1 MNKNNK
7 GIFSFHT
14 VDFNDSQNSEKEKVV
29 FSEVNNN
36 KNKENNK
43 GENIEIVTVNQEN
56 ENKSNNQE
64 INLNS
69 NKKKKICRICYLE
82 E

>member
-14 VDFNDSQNSEKEKVV
+14 VTSQSLNVDDDFNDSQNSEKEKVV

-36 KNKENNK
+36 KNKK
-43 GENIEIVTVNQEN
+43 
-56 ENKSNNQE
+56 
-64 INLNS
+64 
-69 NKKKKICRICYLE
+69 
-82 E
+82 